1 MNSQW
6 KLVPVEP
13 TETMVI
19 NGFESVP
26 DECFT
31 DEEVWEQYQGMSG
44 CQQAA
49 FRAKLCWAAMISSSP
64 TSPEEDAQ
72 PVMKLE
78 AERLWGGAGEY
89 VVSFVKPGWLD
100 ECRKIGGE
108 FLLYTHPD
116 ASKVARLTAE
126 RDALQQRLNA
136 ADQRIDELGQSKE
149 LLREAYNEAS
159 PRLPYRIRQKIEQFF
174 DGLVVS
180 MSQDAEVAPI
190 KGMIEARG
198 GEYAIMID
206 ENNGHYGWTFRK
218 DSNGMWVSGRK
229 ATDAE
234 MQAAR
239 QYARHTNQQ

>member
-1 MNSQW
+1 MKGAFEVSEL
-6 KLVPVEP
+6 K
-13 TETMVI
+13 VI
-19 NGFESVP
+19 YLGPACQEQGDGREWCQDDVWQPCECGHTSV
-26 DECFT
+26 
-31 DEEVWEQYQGMSG
+31 
-44 CQQAA
+44 
-49 FRAKLCWAAMISSSP
+49 K
-64 TSPEEDAQ
+64 
-72 PVMKLE
+72 
-78 AERLWGGAGEY
+78 
-89 VVSFVKPGWLD
+89 FVASNELD
-100 ECRKIGGE
+100 R
-108 FLLYTHPD
+108 
-116 ASKVARLTAE
+116 VTAE

-180 MSQDAEVAPI
+180 MSQDAEAAPI
-190 KGMIEARG
+190 KGMIAARG

>member
-1 MNSQW
+1 VKW
-6 KLVPVEP
+6 
-13 TETMVI
+13 
-19 NGFESVP
+19 P
-26 DECFT
+26 DF
-31 DEEVWEQYQGMSG
+31 
-44 CQQAA
+44 
-49 FRAKLCWAAMISSSP
+49 K
-64 TSPEEDAQ
+64 
-72 PVMKLE
+72 
-78 AERLWGGAGEY
+78 RLQ
-89 VVSFVKPGWLD
+89 D
-100 ECRKIGGE
+100 
-108 FLLYTHPD
+108 
-116 ASKVARLTAE
+116 E

-190 KGMIEARG
+190 KGMIAARG

-218 DSNGMWVSGRK
+218 DPNGMWVSGRK